1 MTDARQRTYP
11 LGVRPILADEAA
23 RRRAIESRIVG
34 ELERQSFR
42 EIILPI
48 IDFVEPYEDVLDRDV
63 QRRSYRFTDREGD
76 LVSVRSDFTPM
87 IARAI
92 APSLRTEDLP
102 MRLFYRGDVIRCEAT
117 RLGATRELFQIGA
130 ELIGPNSIESD
141 VEILT
146 LAARLLSAAGIR
158 PVVTFSDVR
167 IAERLIE
174 SAVRGDDQRRALRS
188 ALSDRRP
195 ADLRLSPT
203 ADAEPAG
210 LLRRTATGT
219 ATLDDFASY
228 PPTAEAAERLK
239 AIESALRSS
248 TAAEFLATPDD
259 IDEAGG
265 YYSGLRFRLF
275 TPHSRVLVAQ
285 GGRYDGLY
293 RRFGTDAPATGFTLT
308 VDHLDAERSDPRSA
322 RGDQP

>member
-1 MTDARQRTYP
+1 MSDARQRTYP

-23 RRRAIESRIVG
+23 RRRLIESRIVE
-34 ELERQSFR
+34 ELEGHSFR

-48 IDFVEPYEDVLDRDV
+48 IDFVEPYEEVLARDV

-92 APSLRTEDLP
+92 APTLRPEDLP

-130 ELIGPNSIESD
+130 ELIGLDSLESD

-146 LAARLLSAAGIR
+146 LAARLLSAAGVR

-174 SAVRGDDQRRALRS
+174 SATSDEDDRRSIRS

-195 ADLRLSPT
+195 ADLLSTT
-203 ADAEPAG
+203 AGASTSE

-228 PPTAEAAERLK
+228 PPTAEVAERLK
-239 AIESALRSS
+239 AIALALQSCGE
-248 TAAEFLATPDD
+248 AEFLATPDD

-265 YYSGLRFRLF
+265 YYSGIRFRLF
-275 TPHSRVLVAQ
+275 SPQSRVLVAQ

-293 RRFGTDAPATGFTLT
+293 RRFGADTPATGFTLT
-308 VDHLDAERSDPRSA
+308 VDHLDAERNDPRSSPE
-322 RGDQP
+322 RQP

>member
-1 MTDARQRTYP
+1 MSDARQRTYP

-23 RRRAIESRIVG
+23 RRRLIESRIVE
-34 ELERQSFR
+34 ELEGHSFR

-48 IDFVEPYEDVLDRDV
+48 IDFVEPYEEVLARDV

-92 APSLRTEDLP
+92 APTLRPEDLP

-130 ELIGPNSIESD
+130 ELIGLDSLESD

-146 LAARLLSAAGIR
+146 LAARLLSVAGVR

-167 IAERLIE
+167 IAERLID
-174 SAVRGDDQRRALRS
+174 SATGDDDERHAIRS

-195 ADLRLSPT
+195 ADLRLSTT
-203 ADAEPAG
+203 AGASTSE

-228 PPTAEAAERLK
+228 PPTAEVAERLK
-239 AIESALRSS
+239 AIALALQSCGE
-248 TAAEFLATPDD
+248 AEFLATPDD

-265 YYSGLRFRLF
+265 YYSGIRFRLF
-275 TPHSRVLVAQ
+275 SPQSRVLVAQ

-293 RRFGTDAPATGFTLT
+293 RRFGADTPATGFTLT
-308 VDHLDAERSDPRSA
+308 VDHLDAERNDPRSSPE
-322 RGDQP
+322 RQP

>member
-1 MTDARQRTYP
+1 MTESRQRTYP

-23 RRRAIESRIVG
+23 RRRSIESRIVE
-34 ELERQSFR
+34 ELEKHSFR

-48 IDFVEPYEDVLDRDV
+48 IDFVEPYEEVLARDV

-92 APSLRTEDLP
+92 APSLRPEDLP
-102 MRLFYRGDVIRCEAT
+102 MRLFYRGDVIRAEAT

-130 ELIGPNSIESD
+130 ELIGLDSLESD

-146 LAARLLSAAGIR
+146 LAARLLATAGVR

-174 SAVRGDDQRRALRS
+174 SATSDDEERRAVRS

-195 ADLRLSPT
+195 SDLRITAAAGSATADLLH
-203 ADAEPAG
+203 
-210 LLRRTATGT
+210 RTATGT
-219 ATLDDFASY
+219 ATLDDFATY
-228 PPTAEAAERLK
+228 PPTAEVGERLR
-239 AIESALRSS
+239 AIERALRSCEE
-248 TAAEFLATPDD
+248 AEFLATPDD

-275 TPHSRVLVAQ
+275 TPQSRVLVAQ

-293 RRFGTDAPATGFTLT
+293 RRFGTDTPATGFTLT
-308 VDHLDAERSDPRSA
+308 VDHLDAERSDPRSS
-322 RGDQP
+322 RERQS

>member
-1 MTDARQRTYP
+1 MSKVRQRTYP
-11 LGVRPILADEAA
+11 LGVRPILVDEAA
-23 RRRAIESRIVG
+23 RRRLIESRIV
-34 ELERQSFR
+34 ERLEAQSFR

-48 IDFVEPYEDVLDRDV
+48 IDFVAPYEEVLARDV

-92 APSLRTEDLP
+92 APTLRAEEVP
-102 MRLFYRGDVIRCEAT
+102 MRLFYRGDVIRAEAT

-130 ELIGPNSIESD
+130 ELIGLSSIESD

-146 LAARLLSAAGIR
+146 LAAQLLAAAGIR

-167 IAERLIE
+167 IAAQLIE
-174 SAVRGDDQRRALRS
+174 SATSDEGERRDIRS

-195 ADLRLSPT
+195 ADLRFSASIAPPT
-203 ADAEPAG
+203 AD

-219 ATLDDFASY
+219 ATIDDYAGY
-228 PPTAEAAERLK
+228 PPTAEIAERLR
-239 AIESALRSS
+239 ATEQALRSCS
-248 TAAEFLATPDD
+248 EGEFLATPDD
-259 IDEAGG
+259 IDESGG
-265 YYSGLRFRLF
+265 YYSGIRFRLF
-275 TPHSRVLVAQ
+275 TPRSRVLVAQ

-293 RRFGTDAPATGFTLT
+293 RRFGSDTPAIGFTLT
-308 VDHLDAERSDPRSA
+308 VDHLDAERSDARSS
-322 RGDQP
+322 RERLP

>member
-1 MTDARQRTYP
+1 MSDARQRTYP

-23 RRRAIESRIVG
+23 RRRLIESRIVE
-34 ELERQSFR
+34 ELEGHSFR

-48 IDFVEPYEDVLDRDV
+48 IDFVEPYEEVLARDV

-92 APSLRTEDLP
+92 APTLRPEDLP

-130 ELIGPNSIESD
+130 ELIGLDSLESD

-146 LAARLLSAAGIR
+146 LAARLLSAAGVR

-167 IAERLIE
+167 IAERLID
-174 SAVRGDDQRRALRS
+174 SATGDDDERHAIRS

-195 ADLRLSPT
+195 ADLRLSTT
-203 ADAEPAG
+203 AGASTSE

-228 PPTAEAAERLK
+228 PPTAEVAERLK
-239 AIESALRSS
+239 AIALALQSCGE
-248 TAAEFLATPDD
+248 AEFLATPDD

-265 YYSGLRFRLF
+265 YYSGIRFRLF
-275 TPHSRVLVAQ
+275 SPQSRVLVAQ

-293 RRFGTDAPATGFTLT
+293 RRFGADTPATGFTLT
-308 VDHLDAERSDPRSA
+308 VDHLDAERNDPRSSPE
-322 RGDQP
+322 RQP

>member
-23 RRRAIESRIVG
+23 RRRLIESRIV
-34 ELERQSFR
+34 EQLEAHSFR

-48 IDFVEPYEDVLDRDV
+48 IDFVEPYEDVLARDV

-92 APSLRTEDLP
+92 APSLREEDLP

-130 ELIGPNSIESD
+130 ELIGPDSIESD

-146 LAARLLSAAGIR
+146 LAVRLLASAGIR

-167 IAERLIE
+167 IADRLIE
-174 SAVRGDDQRRALRS
+174 SATSDDDKRRTIRS

-195 ADLRLSPT
+195 GDLRMATDGGDSTADLLH
-203 ADAEPAG
+203 
-210 LLRRTATGT
+210 RTATGT
-219 ATLDDFASY
+219 ATLDDFANY
-228 PPTAEAAERLK
+228 PPTADVAKRLG
-239 AIESALRSS
+239 AIERALQSS
-248 TAAEFLATPDD
+248 READFLATPDD
-259 IDEAGG
+259 IDDAGG
-265 YYSGLRFRLF
+265 YYSGIRFRLF
-275 TPHSRVLVAQ
+275 TPRTRVLVAQ

-293 RRFGTDAPATGFTLT
+293 RRFGADTPATGFTLT
-308 VDHLDAERSDPRSA
+308 VDHLDAESSDARSSERRP
-322 RGDQP
+322 